1 MRVPEPPDSEQQRRG
16 RAFEY
21 ALVILTVAVI
31 IALATWFL
39 SQEITTG
46 FHSP

>member
-1 MRVPEPPDSEQQRRG
+1 MRTPGLPDFGRRRG

-31 IALATWFL
+31 VALATWFL
-39 SQEITTG
+39 GQEITADVQV
-46 FHSP
+46 P